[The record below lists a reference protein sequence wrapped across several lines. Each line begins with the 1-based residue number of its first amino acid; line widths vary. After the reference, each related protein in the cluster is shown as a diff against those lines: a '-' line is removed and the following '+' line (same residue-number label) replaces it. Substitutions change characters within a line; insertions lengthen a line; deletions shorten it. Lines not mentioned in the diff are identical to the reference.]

1 MVTQFNEYLVK
12 GNLTKNTI
20 RSYEWTVKYFM
31 EHYKVVNKR
40 NLLAY
45 KGHLVENFKPQTVN
59 LRLQAINKY
68 LDHLVSRL
76 PPLTKR
82 PVQPRFHCGC
92 VSRET

>member
-45 KGHLVENFKPQTVN
+45 KG
-59 LRLQAINKY
+59 
-68 LDHLVSRL
+68 
-76 PPLTKR
+76 
-82 PVQPRFHCGC
+82 
-92 VSRET
+92 